1 MLTLMLFQTL
11 LVIKNTSEFL
21 WAYSEVQ
28 INESLFLI
36 YSWTF
41 LNLFKKKIWMNCTNQ
56 TDSVPE
62 SMNIWI
68 ILVCFSDKAIDPFH
82 IFGVLRCGSRQ
93 LGKLIRLLFIFL
105 LFCIPICSNSK
116 R

>member
-11 LVIKNTSEFL
+11 LFIKNTSEFL
-21 WAYSEVQ
+21 WEYSEVQ

-41 LNLFKKKIWMNCTNQ
+41 LNLFKKNSEWIVRIKLIQFLSWL
-56 TDSVPE
+56 TD

-93 LGKLIRLLFIFL
+93 LGKLICLLFIY
-105 LFCIPICSNSK
+105 
-116 R
+116 